1 MMARED
7 VCAPSPPYFL
17 GKIARVPQ
25 QMASWLNLEYFSLF
39 KGRIEIR
46 TGWWQAAIEGAGYL
60 HRSKVSL
67 KTYPSQNS
75 TSTTAPINPTE
86 VMVC

>member
-1 MMARED
+1 
-7 VCAPSPPYFL
+7 
-17 GKIARVPQ
+17 
-25 QMASWLNLEYFSLF
+25 MASWLNLEYFSLF

-46 TGWWQAAIEGAGYL
+46 TGRWQAAVERAFYRL
-60 HRSKVSL
+60 RSKLSL
-67 KTYPSQNS
+67 ETEASQNS